1 MVIER
6 WLVAK
11 VEQYLVVKDIEQDP
25 TSVVVSSLE
34 VAVVV
39 ALMLQVLSYLKEKVH
54 WLMWY
59 PLLLLLVLSW

>member
-1 MVIER
+1 M
-6 WLVAK
+6 AK

-34 VAVVV
+34 VVVVV
-39 ALMLQVLSYLKEKVH
+39 ALMLQVLTMLSYLKEKVH
-54 WLMWY
+54 WMMWY